1 LIAYRLPGVA
11 AGVVWKYDVGH
22 IAEES
27 SESKA
32 DEVAGEPINS
42 EKHRAAKMSVLKLP

>member
-32 DEVAGEPINS
+32 DEVAGEPKTRRNP
-42 EKHRAAKMSVLKLP
+42 EPQKCQF